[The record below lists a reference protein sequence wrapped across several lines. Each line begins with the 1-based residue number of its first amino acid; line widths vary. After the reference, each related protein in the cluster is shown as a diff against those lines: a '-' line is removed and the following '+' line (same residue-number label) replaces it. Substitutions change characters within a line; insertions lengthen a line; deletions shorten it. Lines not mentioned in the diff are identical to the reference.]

1 MSVENKDKLRYY
13 TRSAEI
19 ITRSYTP
26 QDMSSV
32 PQDTSS
38 TPQDISRV
46 PKDTTRREPEMT
58 VDIIFLG
65 NHHAAGHKL
74 SGVATP
80 AGLNYLAPLGVKEFL
95 CLREDSQDKNQ
106 STMQSSSL

>member
-1 MSVENKDKLRYY
+1 MSVKNKDKLRYY

-19 ITRSYTP
+19 ITRSDTP

-38 TPQDISRV
+38 APQDISRV
-46 PKDTTRREPEMT
+46 PKDTTRR

-106 STMQSSSL
+106 LTMQSSSL